1 MDPKTYEP
9 PQPPLIAQLP
19 QMQLLPQHVITS
31 GVEKNCIRLRGLP
44 YEAKVEHILHF
55 LDDFANHIIY
65 QGVHLV
71 YNAQVSLC
79 VCVNLAV
86 QGENLQ
92 LRQSRTS
99 FVGGLLA
106 MVSFLLPRAS
116 LTAKP
121 SSRWTRR
128 RPRTSRPSRST
139 TRT

>member
-71 YNAQVSLC
+71 YNAQVSLR
-79 VCVNLAV
+79 VCVYDSCSARGKSSVAPEQNLV
-86 QGENLQ
+86 C
-92 LRQSRTS
+92 
-99 FVGGLLA
+99 LA
-106 MVSFLLPRAS
+106 DYWQWF
-116 LTAKP
+116 P
-121 SSRWTRR
+121 SCF
-128 RPRTSRPSRST
+128 PGPV
-139 TRT
+139 